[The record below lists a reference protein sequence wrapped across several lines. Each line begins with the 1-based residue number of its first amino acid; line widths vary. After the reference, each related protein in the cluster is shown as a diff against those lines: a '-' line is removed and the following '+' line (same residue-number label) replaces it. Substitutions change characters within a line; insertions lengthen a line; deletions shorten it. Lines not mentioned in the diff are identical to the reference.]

1 MLSPGMP
8 DSRRVRREQWHQLEQ
23 QGPALAAAWG
33 RRQGWNAALGRLE
46 RWLRQVPARLGC
58 LRRGLSVALL
68 GPDGA
73 GKSTLVA
80 GLTHAFVTDARI
92 IYLGFGISGGQSRP
106 PLLARLR
113 LPVLGAPGRL
123 LVLWDRFLRACFHQT
138 RGRLVLFDRY
148 TFDALAPPPGRC
160 SWLRRISPWI
170 KARACPVPDLVVVL
184 DVPGTVM
191 FQPKAITFHPV
202 GAGACPDCP
211 DRSLEGRARAGRARQ
226 TGVPP
231 AAHRQREGAI
241 RLVRGLA
248 HLLPSCWPGRGV
260 VAVAPRGRRRGR
272 LQGPGPRTRRT
283 TGAWLNRTSQLSGG
297 GSRPDPC

>member
-1 MLSPGMP
+1 
-8 DSRRVRREQWHQLEQ
+8 
-23 QGPALAAAWG
+23 
-33 RRQGWNAALGRLE
+33 
-46 RWLRQVPARLGC
+46 
-58 LRRGLSVALL
+58 VALL

-148 TFDALAPPPGRC
+148 TFDALAPPPGRR

-211 DRSLEGRARAGRARQ
+211 DRSLEGRARAGRSRR
-226 TGVPP
+226 TGVRLAVQRHWQLDVTFAEDGNRVQRRQGAQNLALLRRLALTLLQRHGGKESMACKRYMAALDP
-231 AAHRQREGAI
+231 AFLEEI
-241 RLVRGLA
+241 LVAGCNSDKA
-248 HLLPSCWPGRGV
+248 
-260 VAVAPRGRRRGR
+260 
-272 LQGPGPRTRRT
+272 
-283 TGAWLNRTSQLSGG
+283 
-297 GSRPDPC
+297 